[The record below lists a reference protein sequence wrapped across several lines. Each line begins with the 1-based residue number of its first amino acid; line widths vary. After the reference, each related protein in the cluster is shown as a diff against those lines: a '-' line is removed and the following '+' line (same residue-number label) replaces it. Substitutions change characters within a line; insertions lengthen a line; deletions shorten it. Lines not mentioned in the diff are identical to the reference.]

1 MNKDLNNMSVNKHV
15 FCNTPWYE
23 IHIYWDGSFGICCQE
38 SHKLYAA
45 NQQYN
50 ITNMSI
56 QQWFNSEPA
65 KKFRLDMFNNN
76 MHSACSTCRAEEQHG
91 GHSRRIRSN
100 QKSVIF
106 MSAFEPSFNQSPGH
120 KHFEYSK
127 NNSGHTNTLP
137 IDLHIDLGNF
147 CNLACKMCNARA
159 SSTIAGQHVKWNIV
173 EDRKYLGQDWTKD
186 ELTWNNFKQQLLD
199 IPNLNNIHFMGGET
213 LLTDKLED
221 LVDTMIKHKRF
232 DLCFSFVTNGTVYKP
247 KLIKKL
253 KQFRRVGIEI
263 SIETVDDRNSY
274 IRQGTDTEQVL
285 KNIELYKRHC
295 DNSSVTV
302 TLRPAPSFLSIGS
315 HVGLLEY
322 ALKQKLIVK
331 TNFCNDPKFLD
342 IKYLPA
348 EVKKLYKEK
357 YQLFVDRLAD
367 VNFDD
372 KISASNPN
380 NYQAVLKHHALTC
393 LDMLDTPTPTD
404 AETQHKQ
411 LVEHCGK
418 WDKVYKLDARKLYPE
433 LVDIW
438 DKYDY

>member
-1 MNKDLNNMSVNKHV
+1 MLANKNI

-23 IHIYWDGSFGICCQE
+23 VHIYWDGSFGICCQE
-38 SHKLYAA
+38 SHKLYSKE
-45 NQQYN
+45 QYN
-50 ITNMSI
+50 IATMSI
-56 QQWFNSEPA
+56 MDWFNSEPA
-65 KKFRLDMFNNN
+65 KQFRLSMLGDKKT
-76 MHSACSTCRAEEQHG
+76 SACSKCYIEEQHG

-106 MSAFEPSFNQSPGH
+106 MSAFEPSLEQSPGV
-120 KHFEYSK
+120 KHFEHSK
-127 NNSGHTNTLP
+127 NNLGHTNTYP

-147 CNLACKMCNARA
+147 CNLACKMCNAQA
-159 SSTIAGQHVKWNIV
+159 SSTIASQHVKWNII
-173 EDRKYLGQDWTKD
+173 EDRRYLGQDWTKND
-186 ELTWNNFKQQLLD
+186 QVWTNFKQQLLE
-199 IPNLNNIHFMGGET
+199 IPKLNNIHFMGGET

-221 LVDTMIKHKRF
+221 LVDTMIEHKRF

-247 KLIKKL
+247 NLIKKL
-253 KQFRRVGIEI
+253 KKFRRVGIEI
-263 SIETVDDRNSY
+263 SIESVDDRNSY

-285 KNIELYKRHC
+285 KNIESYKKYC
-295 DNSSVTV
+295 DNSSVTI
-302 TLRPAPSFLSIGS
+302 TLRPAPSLLSIGS

-322 ALKQKLIVK
+322 ALEQKLILK

-348 EVKKLYKEK
+348 DVKQLYKEK
-357 YQLFVDRLAD
+357 YQQFINQLAD

-372 KISASNPN
+372 NISASDPN
-380 NYQAVLKHHALTC
+380 NYRAVLKHHALTC
-393 LDMLDTPTPTD
+393 LDMLNTSTPKD
-404 AETQHKQ
+404 AKTQHKQ